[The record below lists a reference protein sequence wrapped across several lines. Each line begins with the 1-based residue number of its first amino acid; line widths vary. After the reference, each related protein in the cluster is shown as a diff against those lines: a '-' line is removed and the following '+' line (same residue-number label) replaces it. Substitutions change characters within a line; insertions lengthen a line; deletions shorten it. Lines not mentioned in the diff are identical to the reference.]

1 MRKDNNFILNQS
13 KRQLLLTIVN
23 AIDTRLSIRKIGR
36 NPTIR
41 GMKWRVG

>member
-13 KRQLLLTIVN
+13 KRQLLLTIIN

-36 NPTIR
+36 GTDN
-41 GMKWRVG
+41 GNEMAGG

>member
-23 AIDTRLSIRKIGR
+23 AIDTRLSIRKIGSGTD
-36 NPTIR
+36 N
-41 GMKWRVG
+41 GNEMAGG